1 MSKIRK
7 KKAALFALEI
17 ILLLLFIA
25 ALYVYGQVSDRMD
38 KIEQPVLDEEKIVV
52 NEQAPQMTG
61 YDTYAL
67 FAVDS
72 RKYNDALEGE
82 NSDTIIIASVNNDTK
97 DVKLV
102 SVYRDTLMNIG
113 RGNYTKANASYAY
126 GGPEQAISMLNTS
139 LDLNITDYA
148 TVDFSAMTTIVDL
161 LGGLDIPLSYAEIEH
176 MNNYCEETSKE
187 TGKSY
192 TPIEK
197 PEPAPPLEEQEEILG
212 TYHLNG
218 VQVTSYCRIR
228 STSSLDMGRTER
240 QRRVIQM
247 LVSKAKTA
255 GLATLFE
262 IMDQVFP
269 MVQTSVT
276 KTEILQLIP
285 NMLGYRMDDTTGFPF
300 EYKFAKINDAD
311 FIVATSLSSNVKELH
326 EFLYGKTDYEPS
338 DDVESASSRVLWIA
352 DEAEYSGGYL
362 SGNGGEKSIMWSFDD
377 DNSYRYEPI
386 SSSYSAVEEE
396 TEDTTAE
403 EEEVTNDGGTY
414 SGDTDGSDTD
424 DSDTEGSEEIYGAD
438 SDYEDGGDGDNGNN
452 DGTGD
457 NGDYDSPDPM
467 SFDGFDYGV
476 GNRVEYTGY
485 QTNASGN

>member
-1 MSKIRK
+1 MSKIKKRK
-7 KKAALFALEI
+7 IALFALEI
-17 ILLLLFIA
+17 VLLLLFIA
-25 ALYVYGQVSDRMD
+25 ALYVYGQVSARMD
-38 KIEQPVLDEEKIVV
+38 KIEQPVLDKEKIVV

-72 RKYNDALEGE
+72 RKYNASLAGE
-82 NSDTIIIASVNNDTK
+82 NSDTIIVASVNNDTK

-102 SVYRDTLMNIG
+102 SIYRDTLMNIG

-126 GGPEQAISMLNTS
+126 GGPEQAISMLNAS
-139 LDLNITDYA
+139 LDLNITDYV

-176 MNNYCEETSKE
+176 MNNYCVETSEE

-197 PEPAPPLEEQEEILG
+197 PDPKPADEEKILD

-255 GLATLFE
+255 GLTTLFE
-262 IMDQVFP
+262 IMDEVFP
-269 MVQTSVT
+269 MVQTSIT

-285 NMLGYRMDDTTGFPF
+285 NMLGYRVDDTTGFPY

-311 FIVATSLSSNVKELH
+311 FIVPTSLSSNVKQLH
-326 EFLYGKTDYEPS
+326 EFLYGKADYEPS
-338 DDVESASSRVLWIA
+338 DDVESTSSRVLWIA
-352 DEAEYSGGYL
+352 DEAEYYGGYL
-362 SGNGGEKSIMWSFDD
+362 VGSNGEKSIMWSFDD
-377 DNSYRYEPI
+377 DSSYRYEPS
-386 SSSYSAVEEE
+386 SSSYSAVEKEE
-396 TEDTTAE
+396 TEDE
-403 EEEVTNDGGTY
+403 EPEYEN
-414 SGDTDGSDTD
+414 SG
-424 DSDTEGSEEIYGAD
+424 
-438 SDYEDGGDGDNGNN
+438 YEDSQDE
-452 DGTGD
+452 GTE
-457 NGDYDSPDPM
+457 YQDS
-467 SFDGFDYGV
+467 
-476 GNRVEYTGY
+476 GY
-485 QTNASGN
+485 EDSGY

>member
-1 MSKIRK
+1 MSKIKK

-17 ILLLLFIA
+17 VLLLLFIA

-97 DVKLV
+97 NVKLV

-255 GLATLFE
+255 GLTTLFK
-262 IMDQVFP
+262 IMDEVFP

-311 FIVATSLSSNVKELH
+311 FIVATSLASNVKELH

-338 DDVESASSRVLWIA
+338 DDVESASSRILWIA

-362 SGNGGEKSIMWSFDD
+362 LGSGGEKSIMWSFDD
-377 DNSYRYEPI
+377 DSSYRYEPL
-386 SSSYSAVEEE
+386 SSSYSAVEDEP
-396 TEDTTAE
+396 EDTAAQEAE
-403 EEEVTNDGGTY
+403 STND
-414 SGDTDGSDTD
+414 SGYTD
-424 DSDTEGSEEIYGAD
+424 GSEEIYGAD
-438 SDYEDGGDGDNGNN
+438 SDYADDREDDYGNN
-452 DGTGD
+452 DGD
-457 NGDYDSPDPM
+457 DDAPDPV
-467 SFDGFDYGV
+467 SFDSFDYGV
-476 GNRVEYTGY
+476 GNRVEYTSY
-485 QTNASGN
+485 QTGASDD